1 MYLLIT
7 YDITSDKRR
16 RKLDKLLSEYG
27 FRVNF
32 SVFELEV
39 DTKTYKHLLE
49 KLPTFMKERDSIRI
63 YRHTRDTI
71 ANSHE
76 LNPKLSHPF
85 SKEESY
91 VL

>member
-7 YDITSDKRR
+7 YDITDNKRR

-27 FRVNF
+27 FRVNL
-32 SVFELEV
+32 SVFEL
-39 DTKTYKHLLE
+39 DIDHKTYRMLLE
-49 KLPTFMKERDSIRI
+49 KLPSFMKERDSIRI
-63 YRHTRDTI
+63 YRHTQETI
-71 ANSHE
+71 TKSHE

-85 SKEESY
+85 SKEEAY